1 MKINFNNILS
11 IAILILAVI
20 IVFQRK
26 SSTPDVIDTP
36 IVIRDTVWQKKDSV
50 IYTSPKVVQTIP
62 VKVVSEKYLPDPNY
76 DKLVLQYQELVK
88 LHLAKNIQKDSVQI
102 DSIGFVKVI
111 DTVQNNIVQN
121 RKWEYNLKYP
131 IIKETI
137 IQSPK
142 KVNQLYIGGGL
153 QGNQY
158 NIINSVNGGLLYKNK
173 KDQIYGLSVGINT
186 NGQVVYGVSSYWKIK
201 YNIKKNLKRKLPG
214 LLPLLLLL
222 LLL

>member
-20 IVFQRK
+20 IVLQRSNSSPDIIEK
-26 SSTPDVIDTP
+26 S
-36 IVIRDTVWQKKDSV
+36 IVIRDTIWQKKDSV

-62 VKVVSEKYLPDPNY
+62 VKIVSEKYLPDPNY

-102 DSIGFVKVI
+102 DSIGFVKVT

-121 RKWEYNLKYP
+121 RKWEYNIKYP

-137 IQSPK
+137 IEPPK

-158 NIINSVNGGLLYKNK
+158 NIINSINGGILYKNK

-186 NGQVVYGVSSYWKIK
+186 NGQIVYGVSSYWKIK
-201 YNIKKNLKRKLPG
+201 FK
-214 LLPLLLLL
+214 
-222 LLL
+222 

>member
-20 IVFQRK
+20 IVFQRSN
-26 SSTPDVIDTP
+26 SSPDIIEKPT
-36 IVIRDTVWQKKDSV
+36 IVRDTVWQKKDSV

-76 DKLVLQYQELVK
+76 EKLVLQYQELVK
-88 LHLAKNIQKDSVQI
+88 LHLSKNVQKDSVQI
-102 DSIGFVKVI
+102 DSIGFVKVT

-137 IQSPK
+137 IQPPK

-158 NIINSVNGGLLYKNK
+158 NVINSINGGLLYKNK

-201 YNIKKNLKRKLPG
+201 FK
-214 LLPLLLLL
+214 
-222 LLL
+222 

>member
-20 IVFQRK
+20 IVLQRSNSSPDIIEK
-26 SSTPDVIDTP
+26 S
-36 IVIRDTVWQKKDSV
+36 IVIRDTIWQKKDSV

-62 VKVVSEKYLPDPNY
+62 LKIISEKYLPDPNY
-76 DKLVLQYQELVK
+76 DKLVLQYQELVR
-88 LHLAKNIQKDSVQI
+88 LHLSKNVQKDSVQI
-102 DSIGFVKVI
+102 DSIGFVKVT

-121 RKWEYNLKYP
+121 RKWEYNIKYP

-137 IQSPK
+137 IEPSK

-158 NIINSVNGGLLYKNK
+158 NIINSINGGILYKNK

-186 NGQVVYGVSSYWKIK
+186 NGQIVYGVSSYWKIK
-201 YNIKKNLKRKLPG
+201 FK
-214 LLPLLLLL
+214 
-222 LLL
+222 

>member
-20 IVFQRK
+20 IVLQRSN
-26 SSTPDVIDTP
+26 SSPDIIEKP

-62 VKVVSEKYLPDPNY
+62 VKIISEKYLPDPNY

-121 RKWEYNLKYP
+121 RNWEYNLKYP

-137 IQSPK
+137 IQPPK

-158 NIINSVNGGLLYKNK
+158 NIINSINGGILYKNK

-201 YNIKKNLKRKLPG
+201 FK
-214 LLPLLLLL
+214 
-222 LLL
+222 

>member
-20 IVFQRK
+20 IILQRIN
-26 SSTPDVIDTP
+26 SSPDIVEKP
-36 IVIRDTVWQKKDSV
+36 IIVRDTVWQKKDSV

-62 VKVVSEKYLPDPNY
+62 VKIVSEKYLPDPNY

-102 DSIGFVKVI
+102 DSIGFVKVT

-121 RKWEYNLKYP
+121 RKWEYNIKYP

-137 IQSPK
+137 IEPPK
-142 KVNQLYIGGGL
+142 KINQLYIGGGL

-158 NIINSVNGGLLYKNK
+158 NIINSINGGILYKNK

-201 YNIKKNLKRKLPG
+201 FK
-214 LLPLLLLL
+214 
-222 LLL
+222 

>member
-20 IVFQRK
+20 IVLQRSN
-26 SSTPDVIDTP
+26 SSPDIIEKP
-36 IVIRDTVWQKKDSV
+36 IVIRDTIWQKKDSV
-50 IYTSPKVVQTIP
+50 IYTSPKAVQTIP
-62 VKVVSEKYLPDPNY
+62 IKIISEKYLPDPNY

-88 LHLAKNIQKDSVQI
+88 LHLAKNIQKDSVKI

-121 RKWEYNLKYP
+121 RKWEYNIKYP
-131 IIKETI
+131 IIKETV
-137 IQSPK
+137 IQPPK

-158 NIINSVNGGLLYKNK
+158 NIINSINGGILYKNK

-201 YNIKKNLKRKLPG
+201 FK
-214 LLPLLLLL
+214 
-222 LLL
+222 

>member
-20 IVFQRK
+20 IVLQRSN
-26 SSTPDVIDTP
+26 SSPDIIEKP
-36 IVIRDTVWQKKDSV
+36 IVIRDTIWQKKDSV

-62 VKVVSEKYLPDPNY
+62 LKIISEKYLPDPNY
-76 DKLVLQYQELVK
+76 DKLLLQYQELVK
-88 LHLAKNIQKDSVQI
+88 LHLSKNVQKDSVKI

-121 RKWEYNLKYP
+121 RKWEYNIKYP
-131 IIKETI
+131 IIKETV
-137 IQSPK
+137 IQPSK

-158 NIINSVNGGLLYKNK
+158 NIINSINGGILYKNK

-201 YNIKKNLKRKLPG
+201 FK
-214 LLPLLLLL
+214 
-222 LLL
+222 

>member
-20 IVFQRK
+20 IVLQRSN
-26 SSTPDVIDTP
+26 SSPDIIEKP

-50 IYTSPKVVQTIP
+50 IYTSPKIVQTIP
-62 VKVVSEKYLPDPNY
+62 VKIISEKYLPDPNY

-88 LHLAKNIQKDSVQI
+88 LHLAKNIQKDSVKI
-102 DSIGFVKVI
+102 DSIGFVKVT

-121 RKWEYNLKYP
+121 RKWEYNIKYP
-131 IIKETI
+131 IIKETV
-137 IQSPK
+137 IQPPK
-142 KVNQLYIGGGL
+142 RVNQLYIGGGL

-158 NIINSVNGGLLYKNK
+158 NIINSINGGILYKNK

-201 YNIKKNLKRKLPG
+201 FK
-214 LLPLLLLL
+214 
-222 LLL
+222 

>member
-20 IVFQRK
+20 IVLQRSN
-26 SSTPDVIDTP
+26 SSPDIIEKP
-36 IVIRDTVWQKKDSV
+36 IVIRDTIWQKKDSV
-50 IYTSPKVVQTIP
+50 IYTSPKGVQTIP
-62 VKVVSEKYLPDPNY
+62 IKIISEKYLPDPNY

-102 DSIGFVKVI
+102 DSIGFVKVT

-121 RKWEYNLKYP
+121 RKWEYNIKYP
-131 IIKETI
+131 IIKETV
-137 IQSPK
+137 IQPPK

-158 NIINSVNGGLLYKNK
+158 NIINSINGGILYKNK

-186 NGQVVYGVSSYWKIK
+186 NGQVIYGVSSYWKIK
-201 YNIKKNLKRKLPG
+201 FK
-214 LLPLLLLL
+214 
-222 LLL
+222 

>member
-20 IVFQRK
+20 IVLQRSD
-26 SSTPDVIDTP
+26 SSPDIIEKP
-36 IVIRDTVWQKKDSV
+36 IVVRDTVWQKKDSV
-50 IYTSPKVVQTIP
+50 IYTSPKVIQTIP
-62 VKVVSEKYLPDPNY
+62 VKIISEKYLPDPNY

-121 RKWEYNLKYP
+121 RKWEYNIKYP

-137 IQSPK
+137 IQPSK

-158 NIINSVNGGLLYKNK
+158 NIINSINGGILYKNK
-173 KDQIYGLSVGINT
+173 KDQIYELSVGINT
-186 NGQVVYGVSSYWKIK
+186 NGQVIYGVSSYWKIK
-201 YNIKKNLKRKLPG
+201 FK
-214 LLPLLLLL
+214 
-222 LLL
+222 

>member
-20 IVFQRK
+20 IVLQRSN
-26 SSTPDVIDTP
+26 SSPDIIEKP
-36 IVIRDTVWQKKDSV
+36 IVIRDTIWQNKEKV

-62 VKVVSEKYLPDPNY
+62 LKIISEKYLPDPNY
-76 DKLVLQYQELVK
+76 DNLILQYQELVK

-102 DSIGFVKVI
+102 DSIGFVKVT

-121 RKWEYNLKYP
+121 RKWEYNIKYP

-137 IQSPK
+137 IEPPK
-142 KVNQLYIGGGL
+142 KINQLYIGGGL

-158 NIINSVNGGLLYKNK
+158 NIINSINGGILYKNK
-173 KDQIYGLSVGINT
+173 KDQLYGLSIGVNT
-186 NGQVVYGVSSYWKIK
+186 NGQVIYGLSSYWKIK
-201 YNIKKNLKRKLPG
+201 FK
-214 LLPLLLLL
+214 
-222 LLL
+222 

>member
-20 IVFQRK
+20 IVLQRSN
-26 SSTPDVIDTP
+26 SSPDIIEKP
-36 IVIRDTVWQKKDSV
+36 IVIRDTIWQKKDSV
-50 IYTSPKVVQTIP
+50 VFTSPKVVQTIP
-62 VKVVSEKYLPDPNY
+62 VKIISEKYLPDPNY

-88 LHLAKNIQKDSVQI
+88 LHLSKNVQKDSVQI
-102 DSIGFVKVI
+102 DSIGFVKVT

-121 RKWEYNLKYP
+121 RKWEYNIKYP

-137 IQSPK
+137 IEPPK
-142 KVNQLYIGGGL
+142 KINQLYIGGGL

-158 NIINSVNGGLLYKNK
+158 NIINSINGGILYKNK

-201 YNIKKNLKRKLPG
+201 FK
-214 LLPLLLLL
+214 
-222 LLL
+222 

>member
-20 IVFQRK
+20 IVLQRSN
-26 SSTPDVIDTP
+26 SSPDIIEKP

-62 VKVVSEKYLPDPNY
+62 IKVVNEKYLPDPNY
-76 DKLVLQYQELVK
+76 DKLILQYQEIVK
-88 LHLAKNIQKDSVQI
+88 LHLAKNIQRDSVQI
-102 DSIGFVKVI
+102 DSIGFVKVT
-111 DTVQNNIVQN
+111 DTVQNNVVQN
-121 RKWEYNLKYP
+121 RKWEYNIKYP

-137 IQSPK
+137 IQPPK

-158 NIINSVNGGLLYKNK
+158 NIINSINGGLLYKNK

-186 NGQVVYGVSSYWKIK
+186 NGQIVYGISSYWKIK
-201 YNIKKNLKRKLPG
+201 FK
-214 LLPLLLLL
+214 
-222 LLL
+222 

>member
-20 IVFQRK
+20 IVLQRSN
-26 SSTPDVIDTP
+26 SSPDIIEKP
-36 IVIRDTVWQKKDSV
+36 IVIRDTIWQKKDSV

-62 VKVVSEKYLPDPNY
+62 VKIISEKYLPDPNY

-121 RKWEYNLKYP
+121 RKWEYNIKYP

-137 IQSPK
+137 IEPSK

-153 QGNQY
+153 QVNQY
-158 NIINSVNGGLLYKNK
+158 NIINSINGGILYKNK

-186 NGQVVYGVSSYWKIK
+186 NGQVIYGVSSYWKIK
-201 YNIKKNLKRKLPG
+201 FK
-214 LLPLLLLL
+214 
-222 LLL
+222 

>member
-20 IVFQRK
+20 IILQRIN
-26 SSTPDVIDTP
+26 SSPDIVEKPVI
-36 IVIRDTVWQKKDSV
+36 VRDTVWQKKDGV

-62 VKVVSEKYLPDPNY
+62 VKIISEKYLPDPNY

-102 DSIGFVKVI
+102 DSIGFVKVT

-121 RKWEYNLKYP
+121 RKWEYNIKYP

-137 IQSPK
+137 IEPPK
-142 KVNQLYIGGGL
+142 KINQLYIGGGL

-158 NIINSVNGGLLYKNK
+158 NIINSINGGILYKNK
-173 KDQIYGLSVGINT
+173 KDQLYGLSIGVNT
-186 NGQVVYGVSSYWKIK
+186 NGQAVYGVSSYWKIK
-201 YNIKKNLKRKLPG
+201 FK
-214 LLPLLLLL
+214 
-222 LLL
+222 

>member
-20 IVFQRK
+20 IILQRIN
-26 SSTPDVIDTP
+26 SSPDIIEKP
-36 IVIRDTVWQKKDSV
+36 IVVRDTVWQKKDSV
-50 IYTSPKVVQTIP
+50 IYTSPKVIQTIP
-62 VKVVSEKYLPDPNY
+62 VKIISEKYLPDPNY

-102 DSIGFVKVI
+102 DSIGFVKVT
-111 DTVQNNIVQN
+111 DTVQNNVVQN
-121 RKWEYNLKYP
+121 RKWEYNIKYP

-137 IQSPK
+137 IEPPK

-158 NIINSVNGGLLYKNK
+158 NIINSINGGILYKNK
-173 KDQIYGLSVGINT
+173 KDQIYGLSIGVNT

-201 YNIKKNLKRKLPG
+201 FK
-214 LLPLLLLL
+214 
-222 LLL
+222 

>member
-20 IVFQRK
+20 IVLQRSN
-26 SSTPDVIDTP
+26 SSPDIIEKP
-36 IVIRDTVWQKKDSV
+36 IVIRDTIWQKKDSV

-62 VKVVSEKYLPDPNY
+62 IKIISEKYLPDPNY
-76 DKLVLQYQELVK
+76 DKLLLQYQELVK
-88 LHLAKNIQKDSVQI
+88 LHLSKNVQKDSVKI

-121 RKWEYNLKYP
+121 RKWEYNIKYP
-131 IIKETI
+131 IIKETV
-137 IQSPK
+137 IQPSK

-158 NIINSVNGGLLYKNK
+158 NIINSINGGILYKNK

-201 YNIKKNLKRKLPG
+201 FK
-214 LLPLLLLL
+214 
-222 LLL
+222 

>member
-20 IVFQRK
+20 IVLQRSN
-26 SSTPDVIDTP
+26 SSPDIIEKP
-36 IVIRDTVWQKKDSV
+36 IVIRDTIWQKKDSV

-62 VKVVSEKYLPDPNY
+62 VKIISEKYLPDPNY
-76 DKLVLQYQELVK
+76 DKLLLQYQELVK
-88 LHLAKNIQKDSVQI
+88 LHLAKNIQKDSVKI

-121 RKWEYNLKYP
+121 RKWEYNIKYP
-131 IIKETI
+131 IIKETV
-137 IQSPK
+137 IQPSK

-158 NIINSVNGGLLYKNK
+158 NIINSINGGILYKNK

-201 YNIKKNLKRKLPG
+201 FK
-214 LLPLLLLL
+214 
-222 LLL
+222 

>member
-20 IVFQRK
+20 IVLQRSN
-26 SSTPDVIDTP
+26 SSPDIIEKP
-36 IVIRDTVWQKKDSV
+36 IVIRDTIWQKKDSV

-62 VKVVSEKYLPDPNY
+62 VKIISEKYLPDPNY
-76 DKLVLQYQELVK
+76 DKLLLQYQELVK
-88 LHLAKNIQKDSVQI
+88 LYLAKNIQKDSVKI

-121 RKWEYNLKYP
+121 RKWEYNIKYP

-137 IQSPK
+137 IEPPK
-142 KVNQLYIGGGL
+142 KINQLYIGGGL

-158 NIINSVNGGLLYKNK
+158 NIINSINGGILYKNK
-173 KDQIYGLSVGINT
+173 KDQIYGLSVGVNT
-186 NGQVVYGVSSYWKIK
+186 NGQVVYGVSSYWKI
-201 YNIKKNLKRKLPG
+201 NLNK
-214 LLPLLLLL
+214 
-222 LLL
+222 

>member
-20 IVFQRK
+20 IVFQRSN
-26 SSTPDVIDTP
+26 SSPDIIEKPT
-36 IVIRDTVWQKKDSV
+36 IVRDTVWQKKDSV

-62 VKVVSEKYLPDPNY
+62 IKVVSEKYLPDPNY
-76 DKLVLQYQELVK
+76 EKLVLQYQELVK

-102 DSIGFVKVI
+102 DSIGFVKVT
-111 DTVQNNIVQN
+111 DTVQNNVVQN
-121 RKWEYNLKYP
+121 RKWEYNIKYP

-137 IQSPK
+137 IEPSK

-158 NIINSVNGGLLYKNK
+158 NMINSINGGLLYKNK
-173 KDQIYGLSVGINT
+173 KDQLYGLSIGVNT
-186 NGQVVYGVSSYWKIK
+186 NGQVVYGLSSYWKIK
-201 YNIKKNLKRKLPG
+201 IK
-214 LLPLLLLL
+214 
-222 LLL
+222 

>member
-20 IVFQRK
+20 IILQRIN
-26 SSTPDVIDTP
+26 SSPDIIEKP
-36 IVIRDTVWQKKDSV
+36 IVVRDTVWQKKDSL

-62 VKVVSEKYLPDPNY
+62 VKIISEKYLPDPNY

-88 LHLAKNIQKDSVQI
+88 LHLAKTIQKDSVQI
-102 DSIGFVKVI
+102 DSIGFVKVT
-111 DTVQNNIVQN
+111 DTVQNNVVQN
-121 RKWEYNLKYP
+121 RKWEYNIKYP
-131 IIKETI
+131 IIKETV
-137 IQSPK
+137 IQPPK

-158 NIINSVNGGLLYKNK
+158 NIINSINGGILYKNK
-173 KDQIYGLSVGINT
+173 KDQIYGLSIGVNT

-201 YNIKKNLKRKLPG
+201 FK
-214 LLPLLLLL
+214 
-222 LLL
+222 

>member
-20 IVFQRK
+20 IILQRINSSPDIIEK
-26 SSTPDVIDTP
+26 S
-36 IVIRDTVWQKKDSV
+36 IVIRDTIWQKKDSV

-62 VKVVSEKYLPDPNY
+62 LKIISEKYLPDPNY
-76 DKLVLQYQELVK
+76 DKLALQYQELVK

-121 RKWEYNLKYP
+121 RKWEYNIKYP

-137 IQSPK
+137 IEPPK
-142 KVNQLYIGGGL
+142 KINQLYIGGGL

-158 NIINSVNGGLLYKNK
+158 NIINSINGGILYKNK
-173 KDQIYGLSVGINT
+173 KDQLYGLSIGVNT
-186 NGQVVYGVSSYWKIK
+186 NGQVVYGLSSYWKIK
-201 YNIKKNLKRKLPG
+201 FK
-214 LLPLLLLL
+214 
-222 LLL
+222 

>member
-20 IVFQRK
+20 IVLQRSN
-26 SSTPDVIDTP
+26 SSPDIIEKP
-36 IVIRDTVWQKKDSV
+36 IVIRDTIWQKKDSV

-62 VKVVSEKYLPDPNY
+62 IKIISEKYLPDPNY

-88 LHLAKNIQKDSVQI
+88 LHLSKNVQKDSVKI

-121 RKWEYNLKYP
+121 RKWEYNIKYP
-131 IIKETI
+131 IIKETV
-137 IQSPK
+137 IQPSK

-158 NIINSVNGGLLYKNK
+158 NIINSINGGILYKNK

-201 YNIKKNLKRKLPG
+201 FK
-214 LLPLLLLL
+214 
-222 LLL
+222 

>member
-20 IVFQRK
+20 IILQRIN
-26 SSTPDVIDTP
+26 SSPD
-36 IVIRDTVWQKKDSV
+36 IVEKPTIVRDTVWQKKDSV

-62 VKVVSEKYLPDPNY
+62 VKIVSEKYLPDPNY

-102 DSIGFVKVI
+102 DSIGFVKVT

-121 RKWEYNLKYP
+121 RKWEYNIKYP

-137 IQSPK
+137 IEPPK
-142 KVNQLYIGGGL
+142 KINQLYIGGGL

-158 NIINSVNGGLLYKNK
+158 NIINSINGGILYKNK
-173 KDQIYGLSVGINT
+173 KDQLYGLSIGVNT
-186 NGQVVYGVSSYWKIK
+186 NGQVVYGLSSYWKIK
-201 YNIKKNLKRKLPG
+201 FK
-214 LLPLLLLL
+214 
-222 LLL
+222 

>member
-20 IVFQRK
+20 IVLQRSN
-26 SSTPDVIDTP
+26 SSPDIIEKP

-50 IYTSPKVVQTIP
+50 IYTSPKVIQTIP
-62 VKVVSEKYLPDPNY
+62 VKIISEKYLPDPNY

-88 LHLAKNIQKDSVQI
+88 LHLSKNVQKDSVEI
-102 DSIGFVKVI
+102 DSIGFVKVT

-121 RKWEYNLKYP
+121 RKWEYNIKYP
-131 IIKETI
+131 IIKETV
-137 IQSPK
+137 IQPPK

-158 NIINSVNGGLLYKNK
+158 NIINSINGGLLYKNK
-173 KDQIYGLSVGINT
+173 KDQLYGLSIGVNT
-186 NGQVVYGVSSYWKIK
+186 NGQVVYGLSSYWKIK
-201 YNIKKNLKRKLPG
+201 FK
-214 LLPLLLLL
+214 
-222 LLL
+222 

>member
-20 IVFQRK
+20 IVLQRSN
-26 SSTPDVIDTP
+26 SSPD
-36 IVIRDTVWQKKDSV
+36 IVEKPTIVRDTVWQKKDSV
-50 IYTSPKVVQTIP
+50 TYTSPKVVQTIP
-62 VKVVSEKYLPDPNY
+62 VKIVSEKYLPDPNY

-88 LHLAKNIQKDSVQI
+88 LHLSKNIQKDSVQI
-102 DSIGFVKVI
+102 DSIGFVKVT

-121 RKWEYNLKYP
+121 RKWEYNIKYP

-137 IQSPK
+137 IEPPK
-142 KVNQLYIGGGL
+142 KINQLYIGGGL

-158 NIINSVNGGLLYKNK
+158 NIINSINGGILYKNK

-186 NGQVVYGVSSYWKIK
+186 NGQVVYGLSSYWKIK
-201 YNIKKNLKRKLPG
+201 FK
-214 LLPLLLLL
+214 
-222 LLL
+222 

>member
-20 IVFQRK
+20 IVLQRSN
-26 SSTPDVIDTP
+26 SSPDIIEKP
-36 IVIRDTVWQKKDSV
+36 IVVRDTIWQKKDSV

-62 VKVVSEKYLPDPNY
+62 LKIISEKYLPDPNY

-88 LHLAKNIQKDSVQI
+88 LHLAKNIQKDSVKI

-111 DTVQNNIVQN
+111 DTVQNNIIQN
-121 RKWEYNLKYP
+121 RKWEYNIKYP

-137 IQSPK
+137 ITPPK

-158 NIINSVNGGLLYKNK
+158 NIINSINGGILYKNK
-173 KDQIYGLSVGINT
+173 KDQIYELSIGVNT

-201 YNIKKNLKRKLPG
+201 FK
-214 LLPLLLLL
+214 
-222 LLL
+222 

>member
-20 IVFQRK
+20 IVLQRSN
-26 SSTPDVIDTP
+26 SSPDIIEKP
-36 IVIRDTVWQKKDSV
+36 IIVRDTVWQKKDSV

-62 VKVVSEKYLPDPNY
+62 VKIISEKYLPDPNY

-88 LHLAKNIQKDSVQI
+88 LHLAKNIQKDSVRI

-137 IQSPK
+137 IHPPK
-142 KVNQLYIGGGL
+142 KVNQLYIGGEL

-158 NIINSVNGGLLYKNK
+158 NIINSVNGGVLYKNK

-186 NGQVVYGVSSYWKIK
+186 NGQIVYGVSSYWKIK
-201 YNIKKNLKRKLPG
+201 FK
-214 LLPLLLLL
+214 
-222 LLL
+222 

>member
-20 IVFQRK
+20 IVLQRSN
-26 SSTPDVIDTP
+26 SSPDIIEKP
-36 IVIRDTVWQKKDSV
+36 IVIRDTIWQKKDSV

-62 VKVVSEKYLPDPNY
+62 IKIISEKYLPDPNY

-88 LHLAKNIQKDSVQI
+88 LHLAKNIQKDSVKI

-121 RKWEYNLKYP
+121 RKWEYNIKYP
-131 IIKETI
+131 IIKETV
-137 IQSPK
+137 IQPPK

-158 NIINSVNGGLLYKNK
+158 NIINSINGGLLYKNK
-173 KDQIYGLSVGINT
+173 KDQLYGLSVGINT
-186 NGQVVYGVSSYWKIK
+186 NGQAVYGVSSYWKIK
-201 YNIKKNLKRKLPG
+201 FK
-214 LLPLLLLL
+214 
-222 LLL
+222 

>member
-20 IVFQRK
+20 IVLQRSDSSPDIIEK
-26 SSTPDVIDTP
+26 S
-36 IVIRDTVWQKKDSV
+36 IVIRDTIWQKKDSV

-62 VKVVSEKYLPDPNY
+62 IKIISEKYLPDPNY

-88 LHLAKNIQKDSVQI
+88 LHLAKNIQKDSVKI
-102 DSIGFVKVI
+102 DSIGFVKVT

-121 RKWEYNLKYP
+121 RKWEYNIKYP

-137 IQSPK
+137 IEPPK
-142 KVNQLYIGGGL
+142 KINQLYIGGGL

-158 NIINSVNGGLLYKNK
+158 NIINSINGGILYKNK
-173 KDQIYGLSVGINT
+173 KDQLYGLSVGIDT

-201 YNIKKNLKRKLPG
+201 FK
-214 LLPLLLLL
+214 
-222 LLL
+222 

>member
-1 MKINFNNILS
+1 MKISFNNVLS

-20 IVFQRK
+20 IVLQRINSSPDIIEK
-26 SSTPDVIDTP
+26 ST
-36 IVIRDTVWQKKDSV
+36 IVRDTVWQKKDGI

-62 VKVVSEKYLPDPNY
+62 VKVVNEKYLPDPNY
-76 DKLVLQYQELVK
+76 EKLVLQYQELVK
-88 LHLAKNIQKDSVQI
+88 LHLAKNIQKDSVKI

-121 RKWEYNLKYP
+121 RKWEYNIKYP

-137 IQSPK
+137 IQPSK

-158 NIINSVNGGLLYKNK
+158 NIVNSINGGLLYKNK

-201 YNIKKNLKRKLPG
+201 FK
-214 LLPLLLLL
+214 
-222 LLL
+222 

>member
-20 IVFQRK
+20 IILQRINSSPDIIEK
-26 SSTPDVIDTP
+26 S
-36 IVIRDTVWQKKDSV
+36 IVIRDTIWQKKDSV

-62 VKVVSEKYLPDPNY
+62 LKIISEKYLPDPNY

-102 DSIGFVKVI
+102 DSVGFVKVT

-121 RKWEYNLKYP
+121 RKWEYNIKYP

-137 IQSPK
+137 IEPPK
-142 KVNQLYIGGGL
+142 KINQLYIGGGL

-158 NIINSVNGGLLYKNK
+158 NIINSINGGILYKNK
-173 KDQIYGLSVGINT
+173 KDQLYGLSIGVNT
-186 NGQVVYGVSSYWKIK
+186 NGQVVYGLSSYWKIK
-201 YNIKKNLKRKLPG
+201 FK
-214 LLPLLLLL
+214 
-222 LLL
+222 

>member
-20 IVFQRK
+20 IVLQRSN
-26 SSTPDVIDTP
+26 SSPDIIEKP

-62 VKVVSEKYLPDPNY
+62 IKIISEKYLPDPNY

-88 LHLAKNIQKDSVQI
+88 LHLAKNIQKDSVKI
-102 DSIGFVKVI
+102 DSIGFVKVT
-111 DTVQNNIVQN
+111 DTVQNNIVRN
-121 RKWEYNLKYP
+121 RKWEYNIKYP
-131 IIKETI
+131 IIKETV
-137 IQSPK
+137 IQHPK

-158 NIINSVNGGLLYKNK
+158 NIINSINGGILYKNK
-173 KDQIYGLSVGINT
+173 KDQIYGLSIGVNT

-201 YNIKKNLKRKLPG
+201 FK
-214 LLPLLLLL
+214 
-222 LLL
+222 

>member
-20 IVFQRK
+20 IVLQRSN
-26 SSTPDVIDTP
+26 SSPDIIEKP

-62 VKVVSEKYLPDPNY
+62 IKIISEKYLPDPNY

-88 LHLAKNIQKDSVQI
+88 LHLSKNVQKDSVQI
-102 DSIGFVKVI
+102 DSIGFIKVT
-111 DTVQNNIVQN
+111 DTVQNNVVQN
-121 RKWEYNLKYP
+121 RKWEYNIKYP
-131 IIKETI
+131 IIKETV
-137 IQSPK
+137 IQPPK
-142 KVNQLYIGGGL
+142 RVNQLYIGGGL

-158 NIINSVNGGLLYKNK
+158 NIINSINGGILYKNK

-186 NGQVVYGVSSYWKIK
+186 NGQIVYGVSSYWKIK
-201 YNIKKNLKRKLPG
+201 FK
-214 LLPLLLLL
+214 
-222 LLL
+222 

>member
-1 MKINFNNILS
+1 MKINFNNVLS

-20 IVFQRK
+20 IILQRINSSPDIIEK
-26 SSTPDVIDTP
+26 S
-36 IVIRDTVWQKKDSV
+36 IVIRDTIWQKKDSV

-62 VKVVSEKYLPDPNY
+62 VKIVSEKYLPDPNY

-102 DSIGFVKVI
+102 DSIGFVKVT

-121 RKWEYNLKYP
+121 RKWEYNIKYP

-137 IQSPK
+137 IEPPK
-142 KVNQLYIGGGL
+142 KINQLYIGGGL

-158 NIINSVNGGLLYKNK
+158 NIINSINGGILYKNK
-173 KDQIYGLSVGINT
+173 KDQLYGLSIGVNT
-186 NGQVVYGVSSYWKIK
+186 NGQVVYGLSSYWKIK
-201 YNIKKNLKRKLPG
+201 FK
-214 LLPLLLLL
+214 
-222 LLL
+222 